1 MTMPLRPVRKLCDI
15 HGVCRG
21 WVDTERAPQ
30 RLRPGV
36 VILDRTQSVEVGL
49 ETMILLEDALARAQR
64 RT

>member
-1 MTMPLRPVRKLCDI
+1 MTTLPRPVRKLCDI

-36 VILDRTQSVEVGL
+36 VILDQTQSVEAGQ
-49 ETMILLEDALARAQR
+49 ETMMLLEDALARAQR

>member
-1 MTMPLRPVRKLCDI
+1 MSPYPSLILYDI

-36 VILDRTQSVEVGL
+36 VILDRTQSVETGL
-49 ETMILLEDALARAQR
+49 ETMMLLEDALAREQR
-64 RT
+64 RS